1 MALGIDIQVA
11 GGRSG
16 LPSVAKFRHWAR
28 AALVGR
34 RRDAELTIRI
44 VDAVESQALNRRYRG
59 KDKPT
64 NVLSFPAEL
73 PEDLGLPLL
82 GDVVICREVV
92 EGEAAAQGKPPDAHW
107 AHMVIHGVLHL
118 LGYDHQTDEE
128 ASSMEALEAG
138 IMADLGWPDP
148 YRESVAAAGPARN
161 DG

>member
-16 LPSVAKFRHWAR
+16 LPSVAKLRHWAR

-44 VDAVESQALNRRYRG
+44 VDAVESQALNRRFRG

-148 YRESVAAAGPARN
+148 YRESAAAAGPARN

>member
-44 VDAVESQALNRRYRG
+44 VDAVESQALNRRYRD

-73 PEDLGLPLL
+73 PAELGLPLL

-92 EGEAAAQGKPPDAHW
+92 EDEAAAQHKPLEAHW

-118 LGYDHQTDEE
+118 LGYDHQIEEE
-128 ASSMEALEAG
+128 ASAMEALEAG
-138 IMADLGWPDP
+138 IMAELGWPDP
-148 YRESVAAAGPARN
+148 YRESAGTAGLARN